1 MYKIAKENL
10 SALFRMIAE
19 NQELYLPVK
28 TAGQTNF
35 KVWNEDAEVDLDTLK
50 TVKSPK
56 DAFFPQSENLY
67 SVKKEGKKVIWTS
80 KKNLLK
86 YSIATLAFMLFICL
100 FFVGTDLIIALMS
113 YVKELVK

>member
-1 MYKIAKENL
+1 MAKQKQRKNL
-10 SALFRMIAE
+10 F
-19 NQELYLPVK
+19 V
-28 TAGQTNF
+28 F
-35 KVWNEDAEVDLDTLK
+35 LK
-50 TVKSPK
+50 
-56 DAFFPQSENLY
+56 DFFSDVQ
-67 SVKKEGKKVIWTS
+67 KEGKKVIWTS